1 MRRARKLTM
10 VAAMIVIGGTSV
22 ALLATGPAS
31 AQGGGGTG
39 GGGGGISGGG
49 GGTGGGGGGGGGTG
63 GGGGGTG
70 GGGGGGGGGLG
81 GRASVLTVTDSCGG
95 TLQFREQVAGSLTV
109 DITEAATDPT
119 DVWSLQ
125 ATEQNYD
132 AVTGGRVGAP
142 VSLVPDLM
150 QSLLFSPA
158 EGFTTTTTLDDTA
171 GLTHGVSYVAT
182 RTSPTPMTCSAVGY
196 WTDLAGTTT
205 PDPSNPTS
213 KPDTAPALI
222 GPNVAHPGTNVVSLG
237 FDQEMLATAQGLAT
251 PARFRVTVNGVDTT
265 VTAVQVVD
273 DTPPSKALV
282 SLTLGGDPLPA
293 GAVLTVQYRQPLLA
307 GARQLQ
313 DMDSL
318 SAPSFGPVTVPVS

>member
-1 MRRARKLTM
+1 MA
-10 VAAMIVIGGTSV
+10 AAMIVVAGTSV

-39 GGGGGISGGG
+39 GGGGGTS
-49 GGTGGGGGGGGGTG
+49 GGGGTG

-70 GGGGGGGGGLG
+70 GGGGGGGGLG
-81 GRASVLTVTDSCGG
+81 GRASVLTVIDNCGG

-109 DITEAATDPT
+109 DITEPATAPS

-125 ATEQNYD
+125 ATEQDYD
-132 AVTGGRVGAP
+132 ATTGGRVAAP

-171 GLTHGVSYVAT
+171 DLTHGVSYVAT
-182 RTSPTPMTCSAVGY
+182 RTSPTPLTCSGVGY
-196 WTDLAGTTT
+196 WTDHDGSTT
-205 PDPSNPTS
+205 PDPLNPTS

-222 GPNVAHPGTNVVSLG
+222 GPNVAHAGTDVVSLG
-237 FDQEMLATAQGLAT
+237 FDQEMLATGQGIAT
-251 PARFRVTVNGVDTT
+251 PTRFHVTVNGVDTT

-293 GAVLTVQYRQPLLA
+293 GAVVTVQYRQPLLTA
-307 GARQLQ
+307 ARQLQ